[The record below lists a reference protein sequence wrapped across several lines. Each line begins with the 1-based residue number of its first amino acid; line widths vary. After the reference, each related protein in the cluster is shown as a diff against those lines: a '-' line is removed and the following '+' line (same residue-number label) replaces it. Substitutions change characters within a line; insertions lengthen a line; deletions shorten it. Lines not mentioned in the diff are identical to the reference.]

1 MAGPEAMQEVVLGE
15 EPGASA
21 GTAAS
26 GADPAGDARRRA
38 RRRTLL
44 RWWPVGALAVL
55 AVVAVQVVQD
65 ARERDRVAAA
75 RTVEGVVR
83 YDVGPELR
91 TVPLDEGETDP
102 RLTGGVLAG
111 DLRVAGERVDFGRP
125 RAVSAVDARSG
136 ATSWRTEVET
146 QAEATAQPT
155 MRPPEC
161 WAAGGSGDAAEAA
174 SAGGSVTR
182 VRCLVVDRPA
192 TLTGDGGWREDPP
205 TRSRL
210 LTLDAA
216 SGAVLADREV
226 APQTAAAADD
236 ALLVLGEVVDERTV
250 RFTAEDVATQEPL
263 WSTELADL
271 LVDPVFDPHLE
282 LAHDHLL
289 VWVGGRQRV
298 LGTADG
304 ALQADGTQIW
314 VGRGGGLLV
323 QDGDPGSVRLA
334 GPDGSGT
341 AVVPALPVQL
351 AVDDGSVPGLEVLSA
366 VVGGDRSLR
375 AVEAGSGR
383 TVWQAG
389 LDGATDGTVLL
400 LGGVLYG
407 VDATA
412 VWAIDAR
419 DGRPLWRTVRATGPD
434 GEPVRD
440 VSNVWLSPLTDGRSL
455 LLVEQDDD
463 GGAELIAWS
472 LRSGA
477 EAWRTALPAEA
488 DGWAYAV
495 DGALYGGGERP
506 VRIGG

>member
-38 RRRTLL
+38 RRRALL

-91 TVPLDEGETDP
+91 AVPLDEGETDP

-125 RAVSAVDARSG
+125 RTVSAVDARSG

-155 MRPPEC
+155 MRAPEC
-161 WAAGGSGDAAEAA
+161 WAADGTGG
-174 SAGGSVTR
+174 AGGSVTR
-182 VRCLVVDRPA
+182 VRCFVTDRPA

-210 LTLDAA
+210 LTFDAA

-226 APQTAAAADD
+226 APQTAVAADD

-250 RFTAEDVATQEPL
+250 RFTAEDVATQELL
-263 WSTELADL
+263 WSTEVDDL
-271 LVDPVFDPHLE
+271 LVDPVFDPHLDLE
-282 LAHDHLL
+282 ADHLL

-304 ALQADGTQIW
+304 ALQAGGTQVWI
-314 VGRGGGLLV
+314 GRGGGLLV

-334 GPDGSGT
+334 GHDGSGT

-366 VVGGDRSLR
+366 VVGGDRTLR
-375 AVEAGSGR
+375 AVEPRSGR

-389 LDGATDGTVLL
+389 LDGATDGTLLL

-412 VWAIDAR
+412 AWAVDAR
-419 DGRPLWRTVRATGPD
+419 DGSPLWRTAREVGPG
-434 GEPVRD
+434 GEPVRHAAD
-440 VSNVWLSPLTDGRSL
+440 VWLSPLTDGRSL

-477 EAWRTALPAEA
+477 EAWRAPLPPEA
-488 DGWAYAV
+488 DGWAYTV